1 LRRLLRRCAA
11 LLILAAPVSLLARA
25 GVTWGAAPDER
36 PPARAARDVEVSPPA
51 DRAPEDD
58 RGEGSVVLV
67 VLDGVR
73 GQELF
78 GGSDRELAR
87 SRGGNPMAW
96 ANPRDLTP
104 NLQRMLDTD
113 AVAIGAPGHG
123 PEMDASGPRF
133 ISLPGYLEIF
143 AGHPDPGCDG
153 NECVRPPARTIC
165 DDVRESTGADDVA
178 IVTSWPNI
186 ARAVSSDPS
195 RYVVTA
201 GRRLLSRGDRL
212 RSDGATQRLVDRG
225 ARARAFP
232 GSGDYRPD
240 AFTAKV
246 ALRVLETERPR
257 LLFVGLG
264 DADEYAHR
272 GDYHGYLEAVHA
284 SDAFLGELQSTLGRM
299 GARGKHTTIL
309 VTADHGRAYGFVD
322 HGARYPESARVWL
335 VAAGSDVRG
344 HGLLAASRRHTLSDI
359 APTVRALLGIGGGD
373 GDPIGEIA
381 SR

>member
-1 LRRLLRRCAA
+1 LRRVLRRFAA
-11 LLILAAPVSLLARA
+11 FLILAAPASLLVRA

-36 PPARAARDVEVSPPA
+36 PPVRAARDVEVSPPA
-51 DRAPEDD
+51 ERAPDD
-58 RGEGSVVLV
+58 ERGEGSVVLV

-73 GQELF
+73 GQEVF
-78 GGSDRELAR
+78 GGADRDLAR

-104 NLQRMLDTD
+104 NLQRMLDVD

-143 AGHPDPGCDG
+143 AGRPDPGCEG

-165 DDVRESTGADDVA
+165 DDVRDSTGADDVA
-178 IVTSWPNI
+178 VVTSWPNI

-201 GRRLLSRGDRL
+201 GRRLLARGERL
-212 RSDGATQRLVDRG
+212 RSDGATQRLIERG
-225 ARARAFP
+225 ARARAWP
-232 GSGDYRPD
+232 GNGDYRPD
-240 AFTAKV
+240 AFTAKL

-284 SDAFLGELQSTLGRM
+284 SDAFLGELQSTLARM
-299 GARGKHTTIL
+299 GARGRHTTIL
-309 VTADHGRAYGFVD
+309 VTTDHGRAYGFVD

-335 VAAGSDVRG
+335 VAAGADVRG

-359 APTVRALLGIGGGD
+359 APTVRALLGISVGGGD
-373 GDPIGEIA
+373 PIDEIA
-381 SR
+381 LR